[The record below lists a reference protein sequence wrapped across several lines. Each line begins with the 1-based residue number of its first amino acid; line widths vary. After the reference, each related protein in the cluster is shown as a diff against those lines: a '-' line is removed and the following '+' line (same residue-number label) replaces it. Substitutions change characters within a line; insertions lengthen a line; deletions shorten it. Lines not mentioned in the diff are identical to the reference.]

1 MSLKEGALPNILN
14 KNITRS
20 HAEFVSKI
28 AKRANVIH
36 ILFRQHT
43 SDNLS
48 KTRYWHRL
56 MTLYLRGG
64 GELNK
69 SMGRGVAGP
78 RTVNYHEK
86 KTRILCAS
94 GGKKNRSGSCTSN
107 SKVIL
112 VKTSWLKKLWIE
124 ITSVSRV
131 IFDRFIE
138 LSIKSVGLSPDP
150 LIQKIL
156 FSKNNT
162 KSETSRQ
169 RNLDWA
175 WQVNNNN
182 P

>member
-14 KNITRS
+14 ENITRS

-64 GELNK
+64 NWIKVWVEVWRV
-69 SMGRGVAGP
+69 SEPWIIM
-78 RTVNYHEK
+78 K
-86 KTRILCAS
+86 KDPHTLRLWW
-94 GGKKNRSGSCTSN
+94 KENRSGSCTSN
-107 SKVIL
+107 SKVKSL

-150 LIQKIL
+150 LIQKKII
-156 FSKNNT
+156 
-162 KSETSRQ
+162 Q
-169 RNLDWA
+169 
-175 WQVNNNN
+175 
-182 P
+182 